1 VLSGVIAAFLAKGLG
16 GFEASCA
23 GVHAHAQAG
32 WVAATQVGADS
43 VIATDVIAAL
53 PSALRRPA
61 DDDEPVG

>member
-1 VLSGVIAAFLAKGLG
+1 VIGAFLAKGLAA
-16 GFEASCA
+16 FEASCA

-53 PSALRRPA
+53 PAALRRPS
-61 DDDEPVG
+61 DDEPVG